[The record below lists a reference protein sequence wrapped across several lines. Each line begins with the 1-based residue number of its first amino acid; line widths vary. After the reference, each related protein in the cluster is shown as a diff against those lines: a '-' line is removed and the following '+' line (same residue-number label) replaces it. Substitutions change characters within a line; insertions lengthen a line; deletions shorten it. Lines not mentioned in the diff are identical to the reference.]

1 MAEKK
6 LLQQPP
12 EVVRRYVR
20 LRMLRAGLSIARSV
34 ARRVSRPRIW
44 LKERKRRVALASAM
58 ETVVFEL
65 ARAKRLGFSASY
77 AVLNLALFFL
87 VAERDIQDAKLDA
100 LTHPDAWRR
109 SLCTRVILLTLH
121 ELDLDKAAGGAL
133 RSAMAQAKVSKQLQR
148 RVAACLEAVREART
162 IAKETYGPLRHATI
176 AHRDPDALQQHRS
189 IVELD
194 TIRVLEAA
202 KAFYVGVDG
211 FLELMP
217 ALLAEVSSMRGL
229 VAQLAGGKKGQ

>member
-1 MAEKK
+1 MSKKK
-6 LLQQPP
+6 LLQQQP
-12 EVVRRYVR
+12 EVIQRYIR
-20 LRMLRAGLSIARSV
+20 LRMLRAALSIAQSA
-34 ARRVSRPRIW
+34 ARRISRPRIW
-44 LKERKRRVALASAM
+44 IKERKRRMALADTM

-121 ELDLDKAAGGAL
+121 ELDLDKAAGSDL
-133 RSAMAQAKVSKQLQR
+133 RAAMAQAKVSKKLQR
-148 RVAACLEAVREART
+148 QVTACLGEVRAAQEIAR
-162 IAKETYGPLRHATI
+162 ETYAPLRHATI
-176 AHRDPDALQQHRS
+176 AHRDPDALQQHRA

-194 TIRVLEAA
+194 AIRVLEAA
-202 KAFYVGVDG
+202 EAFYVGMAG
-211 FLELMP
+211 FLALMP
-217 ALLAEVSSMRGL
+217 VLMQEVGSFRGL
-229 VAQLAGGKKGQ
+229 IAQLAAKEKRK